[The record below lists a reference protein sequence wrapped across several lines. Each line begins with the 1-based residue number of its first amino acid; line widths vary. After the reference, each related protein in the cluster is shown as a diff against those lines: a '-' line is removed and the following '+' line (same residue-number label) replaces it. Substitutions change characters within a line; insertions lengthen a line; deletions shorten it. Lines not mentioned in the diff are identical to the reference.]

1 MGQCIAVAAN
11 MSKTFFWAFDQGVF
25 RRMSVAKA
33 YKKPYTWLSAEIL
46 RHLPR

>member
-11 MSKTFFWAFDQGVF
+11 MSKAFLTAFDHGVF
-25 RRMSVAKA
+25 RMSVAKA
-33 YKKPYTWLSAEIL
+33 NKKPYTWLSAEIL